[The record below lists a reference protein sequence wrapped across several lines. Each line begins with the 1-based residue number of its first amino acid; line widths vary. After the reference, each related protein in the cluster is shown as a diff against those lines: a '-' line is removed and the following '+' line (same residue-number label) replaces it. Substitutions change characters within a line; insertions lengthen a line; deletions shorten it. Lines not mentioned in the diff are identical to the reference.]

1 MQTKLTILL
10 VILTGVVTALVSCS
24 KAPRPDGDIVS
35 LSPVVTE
42 ILYELGAGDRIMANT
57 KFCNYPKDAKRKLKV
72 ATGLYNV
79 NEEEILRL
87 GPGLIIDT
95 DSKTHEKMWGRMTK
109 AGIKV
114 EHFPIDRIEQIP
126 AAYVGI
132 GRAIGEEERGRELAQ
147 RFRDD
152 RDALKARYANVSRR
166 PRVLFLTGYRALD
179 TAGRNTFIDD
189 FITNV
194 GGVNVIEKDGW
205 INALSFDVIL
215 ANPPDIIFVS
225 INGDEIN
232 PRKSAEGKNHLKIFK
247 APVHVVSSDEACRP
261 GPRFM
266 AAWKKIGAILHPE
279 VETN

>member
-1 MQTKLTILL
+1 MQTKLAILI
-10 VILTGVVTALVSCS
+10 ILTGAITALVSCGE
-24 KAPRPDGDIVS
+24 APQAEGDIVS

-42 ILYELGAGDRIMANT
+42 ILYELGAGERIMANT
-57 KFCNYPKDAKRKLKV
+57 KFCNYPEDAKHKIKV
-72 ATGLYNV
+72 ADFHNV

-87 GPGLIIDT
+87 NPGLIIDT
-95 DSKTHEKMWGRMTK
+95 DSKTHEKMWGRMAK
-109 AGIKV
+109 AGLRV
-114 EHFPIDRIEQIP
+114 EHFPIDTIEQIP
-126 AAYVGI
+126 AAYIGI
-132 GRAIGEEERGRELAQ
+132 GRAIGEEERGRKLAQ

-152 RDALKARYANVSRR
+152 RNALKARYANVSRR
-166 PRVLFLTGYRALD
+166 PRVLFLLGYRNLD
-179 TAGRNTFIDD
+179 TVGRNTFIDD

-194 GGVNVIEKDGW
+194 GGANIIEKDGW

-232 PRKSAEGKNHLKIFK
+232 PRKIAEVKNHLKMFK
-247 APVHVVSSDEACRP
+247 APVHVVSGDEACRP